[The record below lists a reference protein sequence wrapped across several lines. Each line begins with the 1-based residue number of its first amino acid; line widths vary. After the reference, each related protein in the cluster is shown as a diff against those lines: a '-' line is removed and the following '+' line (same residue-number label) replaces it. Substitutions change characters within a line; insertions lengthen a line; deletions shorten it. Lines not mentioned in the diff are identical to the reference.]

1 MARTLEY
8 LMSKPHRDQLPMNA
22 QPLYATPLLA
32 QGPDRDDEV
41 LMAGMGI
48 VFRDGAY
55 QVAGRRYERL
65 LDAVNHAR
73 LTAGRP
79 LPLQAPGP
87 GS

>member
-8 LMSKPHRDQLPMNA
+8 LMSKPHRDNVLSHA
-22 QPLYATPLLA
+22 QPLYAMPMMA

-41 LMAGMGI
+41 LMARMGI
-48 VFRDGAY
+48 VFRDGAH
-55 QVAGRRYERL
+55 QVAGCRYERL

-79 LPLQAPGP
+79 LPLEAPGP
-87 GS
+87 QS